1 MTRKIG
7 IDQAPGLQG
16 TDYPPPFD
24 EPIMCIATE
33 DLTRVSD
40 ETRRGVSVS
49 PANER
54 AAPAPRA

>member
-1 MTRKIG
+1 MKYKIG
-7 IDQAPGLQG
+7 IEQAPSKRG
-16 TDYPPPFD
+16 TNYPPPFD
-24 EPIMCIATE
+24 EPVMRIATE